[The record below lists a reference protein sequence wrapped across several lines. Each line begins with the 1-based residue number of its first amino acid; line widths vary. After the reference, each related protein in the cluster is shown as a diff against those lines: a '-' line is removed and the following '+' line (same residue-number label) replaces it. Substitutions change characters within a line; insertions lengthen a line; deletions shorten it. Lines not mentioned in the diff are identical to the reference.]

1 MRNSFTYGDRKIEYV
16 VASNPELSS
25 KVRIHV
31 HPSGLVEVEAPTGRT
46 APEIFTAVRK
56 RARWITKQLGS
67 ASLARAHALPR
78 EYTSG
83 ETHFYL
89 GRRYQLK
96 VIESPSEPSSV
107 TMKGGYLRVVVR
119 RADPATIRRRLNF
132 WYQGR
137 ADDYLMRRVSEVS
150 ETISWLKNE
159 PPMKLVHMKKQWGSC
174 SPSGSINLN
183 PWLIRAPREC
193 VDYVITHEICHLR
206 EHNHSK
212 RFYSLLSRHYPE
224 WRKVKMRLDGMA
236 ELLLAD

>member
-1 MRNSFTYGDRKIEYV
+1 MKNNFTYGDRKIEYV
-16 VASNPELSS
+16 VAPNPELAS

-31 HPSGLVEVEAPTGRT
+31 HPSGLVEVETPTGRT
-46 APEIFTAVRK
+46 GPEIFTAVRK
-56 RARWITKQLGS
+56 RARWITKQLSS
-67 ASLARAHALPR
+67 ASLAREHALPR

-96 VIESPSEPSSV
+96 VTESSSEPSGV

-119 RADPATIRRRLNF
+119 QSDRAAIRRRLNS
-132 WYQGR
+132 WYLDR
-137 ADDYLMRRVSEVS
+137 AEDYLRRRVFEVS
-150 ETISWLKNE
+150 ETISWLKSA
-159 PPMKLVHMKKQWGSC
+159 PPMKLIPMNKQWGSC
-174 SPSGSINLN
+174 SPGGTINLN

-212 RFYSLLSRHYPE
+212 RFYNLLLRHSPE
-224 WRKVKMRLDGMA
+224 WRRVKTRLDGMA